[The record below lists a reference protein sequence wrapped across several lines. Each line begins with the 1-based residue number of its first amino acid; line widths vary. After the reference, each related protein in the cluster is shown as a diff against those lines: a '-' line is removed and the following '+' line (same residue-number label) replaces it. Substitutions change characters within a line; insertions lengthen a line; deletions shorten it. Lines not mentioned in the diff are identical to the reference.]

1 MGRKNA
7 RLSIQPSISEK
18 VSETAEQTVE
28 EILEEEPT
36 AEIEV
41 VNETI
46 LEEKQKK

>member
-7 RLSIQPSISEK
+7 AFDPAKYQRK
-18 VSETAEQTVE
+18 VSETVEQTVE